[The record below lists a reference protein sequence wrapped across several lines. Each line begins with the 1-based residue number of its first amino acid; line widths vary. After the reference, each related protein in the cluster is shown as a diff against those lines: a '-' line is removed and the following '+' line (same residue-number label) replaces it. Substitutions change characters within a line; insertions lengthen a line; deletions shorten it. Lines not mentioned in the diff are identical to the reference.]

1 MFSTLWPSNMKADYL
16 CYFNSLCLPKFGKY
30 EYKTTNKIILNV
42 FSFTLEL
49 RIYHISLTWY
59 EQENQGHKVYFEAFP
74 QNPLV
79 VASLHFVSWITKTL
93 RVGPTDRYKRS
104 QNS

>member
-1 MFSTLWPSNMKADYL
+1 MFSTLWPSNMKADHL
-16 CYFNSLCLPKFGKY
+16 HHFNSLCLPKFGKY
-30 EYKTTNKIILNV
+30 ETTNKILLSV
-42 FSFTLEL
+42 FPFTLEL
-49 RIYHISLTWY
+49 RIYHTPLAWY

-79 VASLHFVSWITKTL
+79 VVSLRFVSWITKTL